1 MEYSLINAIC
11 YEITNLL
18 IQHNG
23 KWASKKW
30 VQMVRDNCLPDWVEW
45 KTERT
50 MERVDLEIEKV
61 IEELD
66 KEKYVKPT
74 IIQHKS
80 DGSKAQELLGGSME
94 IKNKF

>member
-1 MEYSLINAIC
+1 MEYNLINAVC

-30 VQMVRDNCLPDWVEW
+30 IQMIRDNCFKDWIEW

-66 KEKYVKPT
+66 KQRDTKPT
-74 IIQHKS
+74 IIQYEP
-80 DGSKAQELLGGSME
+80 DGSKVQKILGGKME
-94 IKNKF
+94 IKSR